1 VSFSNSKRKGYRI
14 GNPNRVRHRGRRK
27 GVKGT
32 GCLSVLLI
40 LAAALGIASGYLL
53 LVDAILHS

>member
-1 VSFSNSKRKGYRI
+1 VAKDKGERWGYRI

-40 LAAALGIASGYLL
+40 LAGLAGYMLTASL
-53 LVDAILHS
+53 IS